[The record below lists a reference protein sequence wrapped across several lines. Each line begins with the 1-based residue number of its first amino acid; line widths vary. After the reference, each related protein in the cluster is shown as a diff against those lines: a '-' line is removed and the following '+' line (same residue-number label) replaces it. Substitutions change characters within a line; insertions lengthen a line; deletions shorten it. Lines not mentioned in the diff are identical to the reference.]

1 VDEYKNVLLQLMR
14 TSTSREPSRTY
25 KTAEVKQPAM
35 GSAMGMLGYW
45 SRKKLVSHL
54 EVKTSSST
62 KPSK

>member
-1 VDEYKNVLLQLMR
+1 VDEYKKCDDAADMR
-14 TSTSREPSRTY
+14 TSTSREPRRVY

-35 GSAMGMLGYW
+35 GSAMVMLGYW

-62 KPSK
+62 SK